1 MPGLSFNPPLP
12 ASAGSSEIIESVFQ
26 HHYIQSSLRRRNWR
40 AHSGHGGFL
49 FGKALSRA
57 APTSENFVLAMLSF
71 DASSIRA

>member
-12 ASAGSSEIIESVFQ
+12 ARAGSSEIVESVFQ
-26 HHYIQSSLRRRNWR
+26 PHNQSSLRRRKWR